1 MKRYVCFPSHGNGI
15 FIGDG
20 VKTTPIT
27 NNYWKGYTNRE
38 WNRPYVLE
46 IEEMDMR
53 GYRPYILEYEEV
65 NNVI

>member
-20 VKTTPIT
+20 VKTSPLTS
-27 NNYWKGYTNRE
+27 NYGKGYTNRE

-46 IEEMDMR
+46 IEELD
-53 GYRPYILEYEEV
+53 GCVSSE
-65 NNVI
+65 

>member
-20 VKTTPIT
+20 VKTSPLTR
-27 NNYWKGYTNRE
+27 NYGKGYTNRE

-46 IEEMDMR
+46 IEELD
-53 GYRPYILEYEEV
+53 GCVSSE
-65 NNVI
+65 